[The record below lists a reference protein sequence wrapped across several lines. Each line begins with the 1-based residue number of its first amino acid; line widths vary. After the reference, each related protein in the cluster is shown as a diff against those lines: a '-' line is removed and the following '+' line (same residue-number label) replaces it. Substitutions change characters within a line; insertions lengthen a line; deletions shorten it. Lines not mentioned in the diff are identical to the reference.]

1 MKTARLVPFL
11 LAGSAALALGAG
23 SARAAS
29 TVALRHAALAPAA
42 AADVGTQ
49 TSSNWAGYA
58 VTDDGQAAAT
68 GGTPTT
74 FSNVSGG
81 WVQPAA
87 TCTRGSQAYSAF
99 WVGLGGFADGSQALE
114 QTGTEATCS
123 AAGKASYSVWY
134 ELVPAA
140 PVTVKLKV
148 LPGDAIAASVGVTGQ
163 TVSIRIANTT
173 RNTVFTTTLTMTSP
187 APDVTSAEWI
197 AEAPST
203 CGSRGGCTP
212 LPLANFGTAAFTSAT
227 ATGNGHT
234 GTISDPAWT
243 ATSVT
248 LQGTQGGLFRGRFAS
263 ALPTAS
269 ATPGPLSSD
278 GSSFSVTWSQDTS
291 APPASSSPYPYN
303 PYGGRWG
310 R

>member
-1 MKTARLVPFL
+1 MNTARLVPFL

-23 SARAAS
+23 SAHAAS
-29 TVALRHAALAPAA
+29 PLSLRHAALAPASA
-42 AADVGTQ
+42 AAVAAQ

-58 VTDDGQAAAT
+58 VTDNGQAAAT
-68 GGTPTT
+68 GAAPTT
-74 FSNVSGG
+74 FSNVSGS
-81 WVQPAA
+81 WTQPAA

-114 QTGTEATCS
+114 QSGTEANCS
-123 AAGKASYSVWY
+123 ATGKASYSVWY

-140 PVTVKLKV
+140 PVTIKLKV
-148 LPGDAIAASVGVTGQ
+148 LPGDSIAATVAVTGQ
-163 TVSIRIANTT
+163 SVSIRIANTT
-173 RNTVFTTTLTMTSP
+173 RNTVFTKTLTMTSP

-203 CGSRGGCTP
+203 CDSRGGCSP
-212 LPLANFGTAAFTSAT
+212 LPLANFGSAAFTSAT

-243 ATSVT
+243 ATAVT
-248 LQGTQGGLFRGRFAS
+248 LQGTSGGLFRGRYAS

-278 GSSFSVTWSQDTS
+278 GSSFSVAWSQD
-291 APPASSSPYPYN
+291 APAPASSPSPFPYG
-303 PYGGRWG
+303 GGRWG

>member
-1 MKTARLVPFL
+1 VKTARLVPFL
-11 LAGSAALALGAG
+11 LAGSAAALALGTG

-29 TVALRHAALAPAA
+29 TAALRHAALAPAA
-42 AADVGTQ
+42 AADVGAQ

-58 VTDDGQAAAT
+58 VTDNGQAAAT

-74 FSNVSGG
+74 FSSVSGG
-81 WVQPAA
+81 WTQPAA

-114 QTGTEATCS
+114 QTGTEANCS
-123 AAGKASYSVWY
+123 ATGKASYSVWY

-148 LPGDAIAASVGVTGQ
+148 LPGDSIAATVGVTGQ

-173 RNTVFTTTLTMTSP
+173 RNTVFTKTLTMTSP
-187 APDVTSAEWI
+187 VPDVTSAEWI

-203 CGSRGGCTP
+203 CDSRGGCSP

-243 ATSVT
+243 ATAVT
-248 LQGTQGGLFRGRFAS
+248 LQGTPGGLYRGRFAS

-269 ATPGPLSSD
+269 AAPGPLSSD
-278 GSSFSVTWSQDTS
+278 GGSFSVTWSQAAST
-291 APPASSSPYPYN
+291 PAASPYPY
-303 PYGGRWG
+303 PVGGRWG